1 MLNLKCIGNATDDD
15 KENELDA
22 WARLFK
28 AKTWEEIKMIANQH
42 DFAKEA
48 ANSIY
53 AVSSDEAIRL
63 QCEARERYE
72 RDWANSY
79 ESGFETGF
87 DDGFKD
93 GYKNGVEQEQANT
106 KREKMRA
113 DEAEHKLNEASKQLE
128 AALKEIEQLKGSK
141 A

>member
-79 ESGFETGF
+79 ESGYEFGFE
-87 DDGFKD
+87 DGVKQ
-93 GYKNGVEQEQANT
+93 QEANT